1 MKEEKPASNE
11 KIISGYI
18 WSKWCGPARTVCVLL
33 DFVRYSLV
41 YLFAWLS
48 INRHSFRDFLCLNLW
63 SQINFCMIMTQHYCI
78 LSYIYRSDQYNG
90 STTFCLLKFNC
101 TDIQLNKMR
110 NYRTSPAEL
119 SEKSLLLHFTIDL
132 YRNGNKSYLTTKNAQ
147 TKKKYE
153 QIYQI
158 K

>member
-1 MKEEKPASNE
+1 
-11 KIISGYI
+11 
-18 WSKWCGPARTVCVLL
+18 
-33 DFVRYSLV
+33 
-41 YLFAWLS
+41 
-48 INRHSFRDFLCLNLW
+48 
-63 SQINFCMIMTQHYCI
+63 MIMTQHYCI
-78 LSYIYRSDQYNG
+78 FSYIYRSDQYNG

-119 SEKSLLLHFTIDL
+119 SEKSLLLHLTIDL